1 MDALFDKYMSQLDS
15 LHEDLIK
22 KIESVAKGE

>member
-15 LHEDLIK
+15 LHNELIR
-22 KIESVAKGE
+22 KIEETITE

>member
-1 MDALFDKYMSQLDS
+1 MDTLFDKYMGQLDS

-22 KIESVAKGE
+22 KIEDVAKGE